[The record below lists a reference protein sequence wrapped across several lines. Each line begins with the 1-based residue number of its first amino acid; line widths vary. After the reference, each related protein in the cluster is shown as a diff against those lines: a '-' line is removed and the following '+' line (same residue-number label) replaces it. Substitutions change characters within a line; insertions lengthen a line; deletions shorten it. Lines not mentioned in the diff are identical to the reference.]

1 MYFCLVNERSVL
13 PLFYGNPF
21 KISGD
26 AGRVEEQLNTAG
38 EGVKE

>member
-13 PLFYGNPF
+13 PLFFGNPF
-21 KISGD
+21 NIRGD
-26 AGRVEEQLNTAG
+26 AGRVKKQLTTAG